1 MGGAFKNQHSV
12 PEAALPRE
20 LLNSILFH
28 QLFSNRAQ
36 KNLVSRRQWQEEK
49 ASREAEAGE
58 ALSRIH

>member
-58 ALSRIH
+58 ALPRIH